1 MNSYKAL
8 NKQIFHK
15 EDYSIVPVRF
25 QDRRDIMNWRNEQIY
40 HLRQDSQ
47 LTEEDQ
53 NNYFKNVIARSFQE
67 NQPNQIL
74 FSFLKKNSCIGYGGL
89 VHINWID
96 KNAEI
101 SFLMNTKLENEYFEK
116 YWSKFLSLIEK
127 VAFEELKMHKI
138 YIYSFDLRPKLYEI
152 LTRNH
157 YFFDAKLNDHCL
169 FNGKFIDVLIYSKI
183 K

>member
-1 MNSYKAL
+1 
-8 NKQIFHK
+8 
-15 EDYSIVPVRF
+15 
-25 QDRRDIMNWRNEQIY
+25 
-40 HLRQDSQ
+40 
-47 LTEEDQ
+47 
-53 NNYFKNVIARSFQE
+53 
-67 NQPNQIL
+67 
-74 FSFLKKNSCIGYGGL
+74 
-89 VHINWID
+89 
-96 KNAEI
+96 
-101 SFLMNTKLENEYFEK
+101 MNTKLENEYFEK